1 MVGMQNLFVD
11 VSIKISISRAT
22 RLFYFLGNSCPVFL
36 PLSRG
41 VTVSWAEEPARLMS
55 KGESFSS
62 FQTCR
67 LVSFFLT
74 IRVTCNSFGVRPMK
88 MCELD
93 SPSSPAARPP
103 PPQPTR
109 CARPPSFH
117 PGLSQPILLLIVLV
131 FAACPPQIQP

>member
-1 MVGMQNLFVD
+1 MDCKTYLLMCQLRLVSHGQPGFSTFWATVARFFAVEPWCHCQLGRRAGAAD
-11 VSIKISISRAT
+11 VK
-22 RLFYFLGNSCPVFL
+22 G
-36 PLSRG
+36 
-41 VTVSWAEEPARLMS
+41 
-55 KGESFSS
+55 GESFSS

>member
-1 MVGMQNLFVD
+1 MQNIFVD
-11 VSIKISISRAT
+11 MSIKICIAQER
-22 RLFYFLGNSCPVFL
+22 RFFDFLGNSGEPVFC
-36 PLSRG
+36 RWA
-41 VTVSWAEEPARLMS
+41 VSVVSSVEL
-55 KGESFSS
+55 GE
-62 FQTCR
+62 QP
-67 LVSFFLT
+67 LVSRLFSKHTRVVLSVLILT

-109 CARPPSFH
+109 CAWPPSFH